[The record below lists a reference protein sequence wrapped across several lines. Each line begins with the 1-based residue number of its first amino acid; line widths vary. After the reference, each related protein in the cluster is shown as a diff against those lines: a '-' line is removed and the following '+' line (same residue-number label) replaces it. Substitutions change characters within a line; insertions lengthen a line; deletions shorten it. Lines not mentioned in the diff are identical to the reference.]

1 MPVTIAVD
9 HSSAPIEVRSDMF
22 GVNLLSSTNE
32 VDGVPNERY
41 VDAIDLV
48 GATRL
53 RYPAGRAANE
63 QITELDRTESGF
75 DQLREDFRNYL
86 DWVKETDSRTTLVI
100 PALSEVHTDQQSL
113 QDWAELVLEYMG
125 DQASLI
131 AGYEIGN
138 EFWQTIE
145 ETEYG
150 SHALDIANAL
160 RAVTVDGYQPD
171 IWVQTANVAG
181 GASNYKGASNGSI
194 SDADAIAAMQYWDA
208 AHRPDD
214 WSDGQTAEQ
223 YYRSLN
229 GWEQRVIKGNL
240 ELLEQLDADHNIT
253 NGFQSNTAN
262 SGIDGIVAHYY
273 FDKELDGY
281 DQSAN
286 LTRSELKA
294 LDLRFATWEAMIP
307 QDLSIQV
314 TEWNVETGH
323 WHWLGLKAAGV
334 VVEQFQN
341 MVEMGVDGADFWT
354 VRHNTS
360 TAIAGGNSDAGVV
373 ELTPAGVMLA
383 LMTESLNPDD
393 GTMYAISVAGFD
405 ATEMEVNAYSNGYR
419 SVVYVT
425 SHMEEFGHNFS
436 LDLSSL
442 GGAAKSW
449 SARVVSM
456 DASSS
461 DGLSDNAAY
470 DENGDL
476 VSRTPKRTIDEDERQ
491 ELIDVLGAAFDD
503 SLIKM
508 SSGQWKTYLPKP
520 EDIFVRPG
528 VSTPTALE
536 DFYFATETDV
546 SGSLSTLTQA
556 ELGTTIS
563 NLSMRLNPYEVI
575 EITIEHA
582 QAVYGNS
589 SGDQLTGGA
598 GEDTLYGEGGD
609 DSLSGL
615 EGQDIL
621 IGGTGHD
628 VLYGG
633 AGNDRLEGKAGADRI
648 FGGAGDDKLVGGDG
662 DDYFQDEDGNDDFV
676 GGNGEDTVSYESL
689 TSGVFVNLA
698 TGDNSSGDT
707 YSSIEHL
714 IGSSSARDILYGNDR
729 DNSLNGGGGN
739 DRLFGGAGNDTL
751 ISGDGQDELLG
762 GGGNDWLLGGADDD
776 TISSSDGEDTVYGGE
791 GNDFIGGGYGHDIIY
806 GEGGQD
812 IIGSG
817 SGRDLIYAGA
827 EDDVASGGWGYDTI
841 FGGGGNDTLAGSFD
855 ADLVYG
861 EDGDDMIGGG
871 TGNDSI
877 WGGSGNDQ
885 IGGGIDNDE
894 LYGDAGNDF
903 LGGGEGEDTLI
914 GNTGNDTLNGGL
926 GNDHLI
932 GGIGGDEFVFGSFT
946 ASERDTIADFQDNLD
961 TLRMHGVRG
970 DSHLSRFNALDI
982 SDTAVG
988 AQIAYAGHVIY
999 LEGVSAA
1006 ELDLTDFVFI

>member
-1 MPVTIAVD
+1 MPITITVD

-63 QITELDRTESGF
+63 QITELNRTESGF

-100 PALSEVHTDQQSL
+100 PALSDAHTNQQSL

-150 SHALDIANAL
+150 SHALDIASAL

-194 SDADAIAAMQYWDA
+194 NDADAIAAMQHWDA
-208 AHRPDD
+208 THRPDD

-240 ELLEQLDADHNIT
+240 EIIEQLDADHNIT
-253 NGFQSNTAN
+253 NGFQNNTAN

-281 DQSAN
+281 DQSAD

-360 TAIAGGNSDAGVV
+360 TAIAGGNSDAGTV

-393 GTMYAISVAGFD
+393 GAMYAISVSGFD
-405 ATEMEVNAYSNGYR
+405 AAEMEVNAYSNGYR

-425 SHMEEFGHNFS
+425 SHMNEFDHNFS
-436 LDLSSL
+436 LDLSDL
-442 GGAAKSW
+442 GGTAKSW
-449 SARVVSM
+449 SARVVGM

-470 DENGDL
+470 DESGDL
-476 VSRTPKRTIDEDERQ
+476 VSRTPKRSIDEDERQ
-491 ELIDVLGAAFDD
+491 ELIDVLGAAFDN

-528 VSTPTALE
+528 ISTPTELR

-563 NLSMRLNPYEVI
+563 DLSVRLNPYEVI

-582 QAVYGNS
+582 QVIYGNS
-589 SGDQLTGGA
+589 SGDLLTGGS
-598 GEDTLYGEGGD
+598 GEDALYGEGGD
-609 DSLSGL
+609 DSLRGF

-633 AGNDRLEGKAGADRI
+633 DGNDRLEGKAGNDRI
-648 FGGAGDDKLVGGDG
+648 FGGAGNDKLIGGDG
-662 DDYFQDEDGNDDFV
+662 NDYLQDDDGNDDFV
-676 GGNGEDTVSYESL
+676 GGNGEDTVSYADLS
-689 TSGVFVNLA
+689 SGVFVNLA
-698 TGDNSSGDT
+698 TGENSSGDT
-707 YSSIEHL
+707 FNSIEHL
-714 IGSSSARDILYGNDR
+714 IGSSSSGDILYGNELQNR
-729 DNSLNGGGGN
+729 LNGGGGN

-751 ISGDGQDELLG
+751 FGGNNEDQLYGGSGHDLLRGGGQNDEIHGGLG
-762 GGGNDWLLGGADDD
+762 NDCLFGDRGNDEMFGGNGNDFLYGGYEHDLIRGGGNADELHGELGTDTLFGDRGNDRLFGGNNEDQLFGGHDHDLLRGGANRDTLQGELGDDTLHGDRGNDRVLGGNGNDH
-776 TISSSDGEDTVYGGE
+776 VYG
-791 GNDFIGGGYGHDIIY
+791 DFDHDFVHGG
-806 GEGGQD
+806 
-812 IIGSG
+812 
-817 SGRDLIYAGA
+817 
-827 EDDVASGGWGYDTI
+827 
-841 FGGGGNDTLAGSFD
+841 AGS
-855 ADLVYG
+855 
-861 EDGDDMIGGG
+861 DMV
-871 TGNDSI
+871 N
-877 WGGSGNDQ
+877 GGSGNDTL
-885 IGGGIDNDE
+885 GGGI
-894 LYGDAGNDF
+894 GDDIFVFAGNFGHDWVTDF
-903 LGGGEGEDTLI
+903 ETTNDAERIDLAGVNTIIDFTDLLDNHI
-914 GNTGNDTLNGGL
+914 IQVDDDVVIDDLTGNTITISNVDLSDLSAND
-926 GNDHLI
+926 
-932 GGIGGDEFVFGSFT
+932 
-946 ASERDTIADFQDNLD
+946 
-961 TLRMHGVRG
+961 
-970 DSHLSRFNALDI
+970 
-982 SDTAVG
+982 
-988 AQIAYAGHVIY
+988 
-999 LEGVSAA
+999 
-1006 ELDLTDFVFI
+1006 FIF